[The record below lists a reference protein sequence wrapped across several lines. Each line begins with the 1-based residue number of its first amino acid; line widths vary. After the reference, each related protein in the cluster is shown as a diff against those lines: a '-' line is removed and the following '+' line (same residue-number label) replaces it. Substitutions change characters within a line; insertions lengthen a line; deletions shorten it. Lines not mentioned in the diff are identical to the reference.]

1 MWFKMYI
8 SCIDGENDTKMKYNI
23 FEYIIFSFGLF
34 YFMRNILFALFFG
47 SEGWE
52 RKKKEYFYSDTRFY
66 YHIFFANLKNILLG
80 FIFFFT
86 YLYGD
91 FKLMWLILFI
101 MFFVGGILGAIFGFI
116 KRNDENPVGW
126 SEDKSE
132 VKLSSMLSVATPL
145 IITTI
150 IFTFWCYVWRHLFL

>member
-52 RKKKEYFYSDTRFY
+52 RKKKSTFIVTQ
-66 YHIFFANLKNILLG
+66 G
-80 FIFFFT
+80 FIITFF
-86 YLYGD
+86 LQ
-91 FKLMWLILFI
+91 I
-101 MFFVGGILGAIFGFI
+101 
-116 KRNDENPVGW
+116 
-126 SEDKSE
+126 
-132 VKLSSMLSVATPL
+132 
-145 IITTI
+145 
-150 IFTFWCYVWRHLFL
+150 